1 MERVDHEGCSA
12 PEVQSSNSL
21 NADAMQMLCRCFQ
34 KCFQKIVLSHWMCT
48 KYGRS
53 TLEWK
58 SCRDDLHALDRI
70 AVLERQAAGSVL
82 QKAMGIFD
90 EAMSADVGR
99 CRQLSAAVGSVESKS
114 LSRSEL
120 RRQSCGN
127 VCMEIVGRLVE
138 ALECPKHLRT

>member
-1 MERVDHEGCSA
+1 
-12 PEVQSSNSL
+12 
-21 NADAMQMLCRCFQ
+21 
-34 KCFQKIVLSHWMCT
+34 MCT
-48 KYGRS
+48 TYGRS

-90 EAMSADVGR
+90 EAMSADVG
-99 CRQLSAAVGSVESKS
+99 CRMSAAVGSVESKS

-138 ALECPKHLRT
+138 EAEEALKCP

>member
-90 EAMSADVGR
+90 EAMSADVGS
-99 CRQLSAAVGSVESKS
+99 CRQCRKQKFEPL
-114 LSRSEL
+114 
-120 RRQSCGN
+120 
-127 VCMEIVGRLVE
+127 
-138 ALECPKHLRT
+138 